1 MVSEVQ
7 WTSLVAQM
15 VKRLPT
21 MWQTQVQSLGW
32 EDPLEK
38 EMATHSSTL
47 AKKISWSEE
56 HGRLQ
61 FMGLQRVRHNSA
73 TSLQMLPELVSACS
87 WVWTGSKGSWGWCF
101 LTDFWSW
108 DLESLSLGH
117 GYFRASVCSLVGEAW
132 IFACRTL
139 MIWEFILTHWWA
151 GKVSSIPCVCAH
163 PLVGETGFLGMWL
176 CYVRF
181 PEVDVN
187 NLMG

>member
-1 MVSEVQ
+1 MVSKVR
-7 WTSLVAQM
+7 WASLVAQM

-21 MWQTQVQSLGW
+21 MRQTQVQSLGW

-47 AKKISWSEE
+47 SQKISWTEE

-73 TSLQMLPELVSACS
+73 TSLQMVPELVSACS
-87 WVWTGSKGSWGWCF
+87 WVGTWSKGSWGWCF

-139 MIWEFILTHWWA
+139 MIWGDDI
-151 GKVSSIPCVCAH
+151 G
-163 PLVGETGFLGMWL
+163 PLVGREGLKHSLCLCPPTGGWNRVLGYVTML
-176 CYVRF
+176 C
-181 PEVDVN
+181 EVSWSWC
-187 NLMG
+187 